1 MSSKVASSWVTPV
14 IFSNLPKDFSLILL
28 KLFSI
33 ALPHFVGTKPQVAV
47 VVVVVVGTV
56 VVVVEGKVVEVV
68 EVDVVLVES
77 TGGDPHPTRVAET
90 TMLSKLPPMVVAAP
104 PKLSTPKPI
113 QSRFA
118 GNCLPEGTFE
128 PIFCGESHVTG
139 FPET

>member
-68 EVDVVLVES
+68 EVVLVES

-90 TMLSKLPPMVVAAP
+90 TMLSKLPPIVVAAP

-113 QSRFA
+113 QSSCD

>member
-1 MSSKVASSWVTPV
+1 
-14 IFSNLPKDFSLILL
+14 LPKDFLLILL

-33 ALPHFVGTKPQVAV
+33 ALLHFGGAKPQVDV
-47 VVVVVVGTV
+47 VVVVVVGRV
-56 VVVVEGKVVEVV
+56 VVVVEEGKVVEVV
-68 EVDVVLVES
+68 EVVVVLVVS
-77 TGGDPHPTRVAET
+77 TVSGGEPHPTRVADT
-90 TMLSKLPPMVVAAP
+90 TMLSKLPEIVVAAP

-113 QSRFA
+113 QSRFE

>member
-1 MSSKVASSWVTPV
+1 MSSKVASPWVTPV

-28 KLFSI
+28 KLFWI
-33 ALPHFVGTKPQVAV
+33 ALPHFDGTKPQVD

-56 VVVVEGKVVEVV
+56 VVVVVEGKVVVEVV
-68 EVDVVLVES
+68 EVVVVS
-77 TGGDPHPTRVAET
+77 VPGGDPHPTRVAET
-90 TMLSKLPPMVVAAP
+90 TMLSKVPPIVVAAP

-113 QSRFA
+113 QSRFE

-128 PIFCGESHVTG
+128 PMFCGESHVTG

>member
-14 IFSNLPKDFSLILL
+14 IFSNLPKDFLLILL

-33 ALPHFVGTKPQVAV
+33 ALPHFVGTKPQVAG

-56 VVVVEGKVVEVV
+56 VVEGKVVEVV
-68 EVDVVLVES
+68 DVDVVLVES

-90 TMLSKLPPMVVAAP
+90 TMLSKLPPIVVAAP
-104 PKLSTPKPI
+104 PKLSTPNPI
-113 QSRFA
+113 QSRFP